1 MCNYLGRSFFPFFL
15 CFSISVSG
23 IAALLPPSCD
33 SGSLCTRLMLRSLKN
48 PPKGRQR
55 VRSGS
60 RHTVIYGLFSKKRG
74 APSFTFLRSKGAY
87 RGPRVLQGQLRW
99 LALAPN
105 PCPWN
110 RSTWHPFGFRLGNQQ
125 LYQISLCTGYTYI
138 GTRIIQMSHGK
149 RLIGER
155 QRRQK

>member
-1 MCNYLGRSFFPFFL
+1 MCNYLGLGRSFFPFFL
-15 CFSISVSG
+15 FFSISVSG

-55 VRSGS
+55 VRSGC

-87 RGPRVLQGQLRW
+87 RGPGTAGAVTVTGAGAQSLPVKPVYVTPFRL
-99 LALAPN
+99 
-105 PCPWN
+105 
-110 RSTWHPFGFRLGNQQ
+110 STWQPATVSDYVVYRL
-125 LYQISLCTGYTYI
+125 YSYVYIYRYSYYTNVA
-138 GTRIIQMSHGK
+138 R
-149 RLIGER
+149 
-155 QRRQK
+155 